1 MSKKETTSSEKRGW
15 VFDQLMIVGQ
25 LEAAMGHND
34 EEICNLYTEM
44 DNNADNPD
52 EIAKITQKLSAIM
65 DIIKSTYPTRVD
77 AQKQIF
83 DVMEGDMHS
92 WCLVKH
98 LATAYVTA
106 GENYHAR
113 NCDPDAE
120 RVLVKT
126 GEALAMAC
134 SLAFGFEPMSCLR
147 CLDETIKGKK

>member
-1 MSKKETTSSEKRGW
+1 MAKEKSDEKRGW
-15 VFDQLMIVGQ
+15 IFDQLMIVGQ

-34 EEICNLYTEM
+34 EEVCNLYQEM
-44 DNNADNPD
+44 DLNADKPE
-52 EIAKITQKLSAIM
+52 EITKIADKLNAI
-65 DIIKSTYPTRVD
+65 IEIVKATYPIRTD

-83 DVMEGDMHS
+83 DAMNGDMHQ
-92 WCLVKH
+92 WCLIKH

-113 NCDPDAE
+113 DCDPDAE
-120 RVLVKT
+120 RVLTKT

-147 CLDETIKGKK
+147 CLDEAIKAKK